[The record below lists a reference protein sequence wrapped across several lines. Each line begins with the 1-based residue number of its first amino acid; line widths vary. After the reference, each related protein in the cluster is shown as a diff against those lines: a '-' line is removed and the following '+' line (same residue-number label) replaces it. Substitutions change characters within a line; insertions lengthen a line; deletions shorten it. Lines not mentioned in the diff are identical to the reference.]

1 MILQLW
7 KDAAVVAEE
16 DLVEVV
22 VVEAEVV
29 AGEVQAIQFAQYWN
43 KLW

>member
-1 MILQLW
+1 ML
-7 KDAAVVAEE
+7 AEEE

-29 AGEVQAIQFAQYWN
+29 AGEVQAVVLA
-43 KLW
+43 